1 MLICFVWTWQL
12 IIETSG
18 YLTMRKKNASR
29 TMQRCGFF
37 GWVTVPFYL
46 GFHTVLAK
54 EMKHTVPASFL
65 NKNTFS
71 VWGSWRNRAHRK
83 AHNTAKNYSK
93 FKIGLSLSFIVDLL
107 YLFLLIFCIK
117 YTYINSFNGTGRT
130 VVHKC
135 NQVKDSEDSRTY
147 DYFISILKPWLVFKP
162 SSWEPI
168 QRKKLVVTVQ
178 IMFWP

>member
-1 MLICFVWTWQL
+1 M
-12 IIETSG
+12 
-18 YLTMRKKNASR
+18 
-29 TMQRCGFF
+29 
-37 GWVTVPFYL
+37 
-46 GFHTVLAK
+46 LAK

-71 VWGSWRNRAHRK
+71 VWGSWRNRAHIK

-147 DYFISILKPWLVFKP
+147 DYFISILKP
-162 SSWEPI
+162 
-168 QRKKLVVTVQ
+168 
-178 IMFWP
+178 